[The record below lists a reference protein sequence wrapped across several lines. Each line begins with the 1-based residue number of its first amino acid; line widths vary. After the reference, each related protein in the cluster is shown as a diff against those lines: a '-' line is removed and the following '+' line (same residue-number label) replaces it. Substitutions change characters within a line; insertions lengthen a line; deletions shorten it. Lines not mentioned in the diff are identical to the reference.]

1 MIKMLKNNV
10 LVEKIEETERGGIIL
25 PETEIQ
31 SERCDLKQVKIVAVG
46 PDVEIPIE
54 PGDICL
60 LAPMKG
66 QEARIDGK
74 KLYICK
80 EVELFGKIEE

>member
-1 MIKMLKNNV
+1 MIKMLKDNV
-10 LVEKIEETERGGIIL
+10 LIEKLEETDRGGILL

-31 SERCDLKQVKIVAVG
+31 SERCNLKQVKVVSVG
-46 PDVEIPIE
+46 PDVEFPIK

-66 QEARIDGK
+66 QETRVDDK
-74 KLYICK
+74 VLYMCK
-80 EVELFGKIEE
+80 EIELYGKVE